1 MHPVL
6 LRSEETSAVL
16 VITLSG
22 AVAALVAK
30 GNGPLSPDGL
40 VSRVLSDPVS
50 RYEPKGAPL
59 SARGSLLHEVSGMQ
73 GCGR

>member
-16 VITLSG
+16 VIALSG

-40 VSRVLSDPVS
+40 VSRVLSNPVS
-50 RYEPKGAPL
+50 RM
-59 SARGSLLHEVSGMQ
+59 SRRGRRLRTDIAEETASPMKSP
-73 GCGR
+73 